1 MTNRQ
6 KEKIRNAVLY
16 FVTHDNTVG
25 LTKLMKLLFYLDF
38 RTLQANERDVTGLV
52 YRTWE
57 HGPVPVDVWRE
68 LKDHSND
75 LNLSSVVK
83 AVPFIEDPRD
93 EPAGVRLRAVHGA
106 KFSDRYFS
114 PAELKELQNVSKMFK
129 DLPASK
135 VVEASH
141 GRKELWSQV
150 QGATGRQKIS
160 GFCLW
165 SVCMKRGDVLY
176 FPDWEFRDRGHADK
190 LLVVMNTPGPA
201 DTENSKVVML
211 ITTSQDKGRRKKD
224 RGCQPVRREFFIPK
238 SSYWNKDSWI
248 SFRREVEVRTVHQVQ
263 SAIEDKKCRI
273 VTTLPETVI
282 NEIKNCMKRC
292 CLDDLPR
299 DVCEILGLKYG
310 G

>member
-16 FVTHDNTVG
+16 FVTHDDTVG

-38 RTLQANERDVTGLV
+38 RTLQAKGRDVTGLV
-52 YRTWE
+52 YRTWD

-68 LKDHSND
+68 LKNHSND

-150 QGATGRQKIS
+150 LKNKGADQPIDPELAIS
-160 GFCLW
+160 DPE
-165 SVCMKRGDVLY
+165 M
-176 FPDWEFRDRGHADK
+176 
-190 LLVVMNTPGPA
+190 
-201 DTENSKVVML
+201 
-211 ITTSQDKGRRKKD
+211 
-224 RGCQPVRREFFIPK
+224 REE
-238 SSYWNKDSWI
+238 Y
-248 SFRREVEVRTVHQVQ
+248 REQQ
-263 SAIEDKKCRI
+263 EDKKF
-273 VTTLPETVI
+273 
-282 NEIKNCMKRC
+282 
-292 CLDDLPR
+292 LDS
-299 DVCEILGLKYG
+299 VFGAYA
-310 G
+310 